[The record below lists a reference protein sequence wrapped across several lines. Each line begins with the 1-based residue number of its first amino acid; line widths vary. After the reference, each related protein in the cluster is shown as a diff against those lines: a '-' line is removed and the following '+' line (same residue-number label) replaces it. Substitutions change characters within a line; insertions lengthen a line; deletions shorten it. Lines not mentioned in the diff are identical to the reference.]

1 MGEKERTMM
10 ATTESARLD
19 EAALKQLFLDA
30 RTHSAW
36 QDTPVDD
43 GTLREI
49 YELAKQAPTSAN
61 GQAMRLVFVKSR
73 TAKERLRP
81 SLAPM
86 NVTKAMTAP
95 VTVIVA
101 YDRLFIDQLPKL
113 LPHVDARSWYANQ
126 PPDQIE
132 RAALAIGTMQGAYLI
147 LAARALGLDCGP
159 LGGFDR
165 AKVDAEFFPD
175 GQWKSNFLLNLGHG
189 DPAGLHPRNPRLEFD
204 EACRIE

>member
-1 MGEKERTMM
+1 M

-19 EAALKQLFLDA
+19 ETALKQLFLDA

-43 GTLREI
+43 AMLREI

-73 TAKERLRP
+73 EAKERLRP

-101 YDRLFIDQLPKL
+101 YDRLFLDQLPKL
-113 LPHVDARSWYANQ
+113 LPHADARSWFAGL
-126 PPDQIE
+126 PD
-132 RAALAIGTMQGAYLI
+132 GG
-147 LAARALGLDCGP
+147 ARARFGRGGLGAGGGP
-159 LGGFDR
+159 GSGGAGARVGAGSPRGIGGRGAFGLFWGGGGVPGNPG
-165 AKVDAEFFPD
+165 AGA
-175 GQWKSNFLLNLGHG
+175 
-189 DPAGLHPRNPRLEFD
+189 PAGPAP
-204 EACRIE
+204 EAPGGPDAWAAAEKKGGPSRRCLG